1 MGSLQVEKRN
11 AERQHLVTHWKHTN
25 DWKKVSLGPKME
37 TTGFQSLE
45 ESVSRSNFWRF
56 WISTER
62 PPVPTSSRN
71 EESKLVLIIN

>member
-11 AERQHLVTHWKHTN
+11 AEGQHLVTHRKHTN
-25 DWKKVSLGPKME
+25 DWKKESLGPKNGNNWIPV
-37 TTGFQSLE
+37 TGRKCLQ
-45 ESVSRSNFWRF
+45 VHFWRF

-62 PPVPTSSRN
+62 PPVPTSSRS